1 VGVSADSVRVMRG
14 LGAALSII
22 AVLGF
27 SGAVTPSHASM
38 PSTYVP
44 GELLVR
50 FEASTTAA
58 ARADAL
64 AELNT
69 VLVERL
75 PLSGLV
81 RVRLDP
87 DTSVEAAEAAFER
100 LPEVRYAGPNHRYQF
115 FATPNDPGF
124 GDLWALHQPSDADI
138 DATEAWD
145 ITTGSAAVTVAVVD
159 SGLDHTHPDLTAN
172 IWANPGEPANGLDDD
187 GNGKVDDV
195 RGWDFAE
202 NDAVPNDLVK
212 HGTHVAGT
220 IGATGNNSTGVTGVN
235 WNVRLMAVK
244 VGNDSIQEAA
254 VVAGFQYACAKGAK
268 VVNGSFGGRAF
279 SQLIFD
285 AITACPTTLF
295 VFAAGNDGTNNDQ
308 APTYPCAYPAENI
321 VCVAA
326 TDDADAPTWF
336 TNVGFNSV
344 DLAAPGE
351 GILSAI
357 PGTYDF
363 YDGTSMASPHV
374 AGAAALVLADRPT
387 LTPLELRRALLL
399 AAEPKPLLAGLVAT
413 GARLNVR
420 RALTQEVTLPTLSA
434 QSTSPALN
442 SWSNVNSAAATWT
455 ATDASGIDGYSFAW
469 SPDAAFSPDQVK
481 DVEENVTTT
490 STTLPDG
497 QHWFH
502 IRARDGVGNWS
513 DAAHLG
519 PFLVDTF
526 PSTRP
531 TLSSPSHRAGV
542 ASADRTVEIN
552 WITLG
557 DSMSGLDGFS
567 FAWSQ
572 QPLVTVD
579 QTKDAEEGVVRTTS
593 GPLAPG
599 AWWFGI
605 RSRDNAGNWHD
616 ATILGPFVITGVTP
630 VCTVPRLRGLTLVGA
645 KRSLVKRGCA
655 LGRVSKTYSKR
666 VRRGRV
672 VGQRPVPGLRLRRG
686 AKIAVVVSRGRRR
699 S

>member
-1 VGVSADSVRVMRG
+1 VIRG
-14 LGAALSII
+14 LGAALSIL

-27 SGAVTPSHASM
+27 SGAVTPSHASV
-38 PSTYVP
+38 PSTFVP

-50 FEASTTAA
+50 FGDSTSTA

-64 AELNT
+64 AQLNA

-87 DTSVEAAEAAFER
+87 DMSVEAAEVAFER
-100 LPEVRYAGPNHRYQF
+100 LPEVRYAGPNHRYHF
-115 FATPNDPGF
+115 FATPNDTGF
-124 GDLWALHQPSDADI
+124 GNLWGLHQASDADI
-138 DATEAWD
+138 DAPEAWD

-159 SGLDHTHPDLTAN
+159 SGLDHTHPDLAAN
-172 IWANPGEPANGLDDD
+172 MWANPRDTANGLDDD

-202 NDAVPNDLVK
+202 NDAVPNDIVK

-220 IGATGNNSTGVTGVN
+220 IGAAGNNGTGVAGVN
-235 WNVRLMAVK
+235 WTVSLMAVK
-244 VGNDSIQEAA
+244 VGNNSISEAA

-268 VVNGSFGGRAF
+268 VVNGSFGGPDF
-279 SQLIFD
+279 SQLILD
-285 AITACPTTLF
+285 AISACPNTLF
-295 VFAAGNDGTNNDQ
+295 VFAAGNEGTNNDQ
-308 APTYPCAYPAENI
+308 APRYPCAYPAANI

-326 TDDADAPTWF
+326 TDDADVPTGF

-351 GILSAI
+351 GILSTI

-374 AGAAALVLADRPT
+374 AGAAALVLAERPT
-387 LTPLELRRALLL
+387 LTPLEVRRALLL
-399 AAEPKPLLAGLVAT
+399 AADPKPSLAGLVAT
-413 GARLNVR
+413 EARLNVR

-434 QSTSPALN
+434 ESASPSLN
-442 SWSNVNSAAATWT
+442 SWSNVNSATASWT
-455 ATDASGIDGYSFAW
+455 ATDASGIDGYSFGW
-469 SPDAAFSPDQVK
+469 SPDAGFTPDEVK

-497 QHWFH
+497 GHWFH
-502 IRARDGVGNWS
+502 IRARDGAGNWS
-513 DAAHLG
+513 EPVHLG

-526 PSTRP
+526 ASVRP

-557 DSMSGLDGFS
+557 DSLSGLDGFS
-567 FAWSQ
+567 FAWSREA
-572 QPLVTVD
+572 LVTVD
-579 QTKDAEEGVVRTTS
+579 QTKEAEEGVVRTTS
-593 GPLAPG
+593 PSLESG

-605 RSRDNAGNWHD
+605 RSRDNAGNWNE
-616 ATILGPFVITGVTP
+616 ATVLGPFVITGVTP
-630 VCTVPRLRGLTLVGA
+630 VCTVPRLRGLTLAGA

-672 VGQRPVPGLRLRRG
+672 VGQRPGPGLRLRRG
-686 AKIAVVVSRGRRR
+686 AKIAVVVSRGRRKR
-699 S
+699 